1 MAARSVRV
9 WFDQEGDFL
18 EVLFD
23 SATPGYFRET
33 DDDRV
38 MEKVDEQGNVL
49 GFSVLGVSDSRFTAP
64 LQFVLPS
71 RGARA

>member
-1 MAARSVRV
+1 MEERSVRV

-38 MEKVDEQGNVL
+38 MEKVDDEGNVL
-49 GFSVLGVSDSRFTAP
+49 GFSVLGVSESRSAAP
-64 LQFVLPS
+64 LQFRLPS
-71 RGARA
+71 HGTHT